1 MSVNI
6 RLEIRDI
13 LMDFEIR
20 AVIHFH
26 CLQNIPYQST
36 AAKIKSM
43 YGEAS
48 PTPNAVKYW
57 YKKFR
62 AGCKSIE
69 DEVRSRRP
77 RIIVDV
83 DAIRTIFAGY
93 TFTSAHYI
101 AE

>member
-26 CLQNIPYQST
+26 YLQNIPHQST

-48 PTPNAVKYW
+48 PTPNAVKY
-57 YKKFR
+57 
-62 AGCKSIE
+62 
-69 DEVRSRRP
+69 
-77 RIIVDV
+77 
-83 DAIRTIFAGY
+83 
-93 TFTSAHYI
+93 
-101 AE
+101 